1 VDDGLQYQ
9 QNGKTLDAYLKMGSG
24 THHIVVK
31 AWDNGGG
38 TWTTGVYVK
47 VK

>member
-1 VDDGLQYQ
+1 
-9 QNGKTLDAYLKMGSG
+9 MGSG